1 MKQNRK
7 FIPMIAL
14 GLTALLGVS
23 SAEIDWVGNT
33 LSLTEANPTFSSTEA
48 RELGF
53 LDDAIIRVSI
63 QEPSIIARY
72 NQPLSVKGGALT
84 VVFNSIGTELE
95 IGNSLTLENGQV
107 KVYLSPNYLNL
118 GGDNIFSA
126 SQGVVLNGGDLSVDV
141 RNSTSSDFN
150 SDITFRGGNANFDFS
165 NFNNTSN
172 TYGFGGVGIGR
183 MLKFDTTT
191 TNGKAIFNFYNSN
204 NVNFGFRSPIDI
216 YKAPQRNTEDVLL
229 NFSGSNNTVSFFT
242 EFSNLKIVFGADRNI
257 NSSNNTFIRNH
268 TALQSVDDD
277 PNIAYIRWI
286 QNDATEGQNNSVV
299 SFPNKDRI
307 GHKLIIGGTDDTT
320 NTGVRGASVNFVMG
334 VNTASPYGL
343 KKDTLVIHAGSGTHN
358 LGVKVFGSDDFQAS
372 TPTSLLIASAV
383 NNVKLNTIDG
393 YVNGFTLS
401 KVEYNIVESTDEN
414 GNVVEDNAG
423 NYTSY
428 FLTSAK
434 NVGVAPVNQ
443 SITSSALALNY
454 DLFIGNFN
462 SLNKRMGEL
471 RDNPYS
477 QGAWARV
484 FNGQISNDFSGSK
497 NNYTTIQMGY
507 DHKLGELSDASN
519 YLGFSVSYLLGLS
532 DQHSIDASSSYLSR
546 SIKDVIS
553 NGIEIALYNS
563 YIQDSGWFSDT
574 IAKFSYLTSDF
585 NILDNSNSTS
595 EKESTSNIAFTLS
608 QEFGYRFKLG
618 ETQSWYIDPQAELA
632 LGYFSGT
639 DLKQV
644 AGSDYLD
651 AKSDSMILFRARVGT
666 AVGYDFKDLTSSK
679 DFNAKLYVGL
689 SYEADFVSGGDVTL
703 TPNNGSATKVGS
715 LFGSD
720 GRGVLN
726 VGTNLEIK
734 EYIRM
739 YADIQTSFGG
749 KITND
754 YQVNFGVRYSFGEG
768 AGKETPKPNSL

>member
-1 MKQNRK
+1 
-7 FIPMIAL
+7 MIAL
-14 GLTALLGVS
+14 GLTALLSVGNAGEAVWDSNNILYLTDDNSISSASPSEDATSLRISVNVLKENAQYNGNLLVGKSSYQSLIIKFQNVGTRLDLANGLTINNGSEVDVLLNKNNFLVSNGVS
-23 SAEIDWVGNT
+23 LLNSGT
-33 LSLTEANPTFSSTEA
+33 LNVNVE
-48 RELGF
+48 
-53 LDDAIIRVSI
+53 
-63 QEPSIIARY
+63 
-72 NQPLSVKGGALT
+72 
-84 VVFNSIGTELE
+84 
-95 IGNSLTLENGQV
+95 
-107 KVYLSPNYLNL
+107 
-118 GGDNIFSA
+118 
-126 SQGVVLNGGDLSVDV
+126 
-141 RNSTSSDFN
+141 NSTSSNFV
-150 SDITFRGGNANFDFS
+150 SSMLFSGGNADFYFDNSQINYFGATGVGGRYLK
-165 NFNNTSN
+165 FNTS
-172 TYGFGGVGIGR
+172 
-183 MLKFDTTT
+183 
-191 TNGKAIFNFYNSN
+191 TNSGKAIFSFADSN
-204 NVNFGFRSPIDI
+204 TISFDFNDYSFNHEDEGYVVSSKPS
-216 YKAPQRNTEDVLL
+216 EDVLL
-229 NFSGSNNTVSFFT
+229 SFLGSNNKISFITDFT
-242 EFSNLKIVFGADRNI
+242 NLKIEFDTDSG
-257 NSSNNTFIRNH
+257 NNTFVRRYNGKVNSS
-268 TALQSVDDD
+268 TTDTTTS
-277 PNIAYIRWI
+277 IRWI
-286 QNDATEGQNNSVV
+286 QNNTLGGGNNTIV
-299 SFPNKDRI
+299 SFPSTSFI
-307 GHKLIIGGTDDTT
+307 GQKLVIGSKGET
-320 NTGVRGASVNFVMG
+320 NTGVSGSPVNFIVG
-334 VNTASPYGL
+334 VNASPIYQGVIR
-343 KKDTLVIHAGSGTHN
+343 KDTLIIHAGSGTHN
-358 LGVKVFGSDDFQAS
+358 LGVKVFGSDDFQAT
-372 TPTSLLIASAV
+372 TPLLIASAV
-383 NNVKLNTIDG
+383 NDVTLNPIDG
-393 YVNGFTLS
+393 YVSGFTLS
-401 KVEYNIVESTDEN
+401 KVEYNIIENTDES
-414 GNVVEDNAG
+414 GSGSG

-477 QGAWARV
+477 EGMWGRI

-507 DHKLGELSDASN
+507 DHKLGDLSDASN
-519 YLGFSVSYLLGLS
+519 YLGFSVSYLLGVS

-546 SIKDVIS
+546 SIKDVYS
-553 NGIEIALYNS
+553 NGVEIALYNS
-563 YIQDSGWFSDT
+563 YIQDNGFYFDT
-574 IAKFSYLTSDF
+574 IAKFSYLASDF

-689 SYEADFVSGGDVTL
+689 SYEADFISGGDVTL

-734 EYIRM
+734 EYIRI

>member
-7 FIPMIAL
+7 FMPMIAL
-14 GLTALLGVS
+14 GLTALLS
-23 SAEIDWVGNT
+23 VGNAGEAVWGIDNVIDFTDSESVAIEDKVLSSNDYNMWIHTKNPSIVSKYNGT
-33 LSLTEANPTFSSTEA
+33 LSLSSSS
-48 RELGF
+48 
-53 LDDAIIRVSI
+53 LDIDF
-63 QEPSIIARY
+63 
-72 NQPLSVKGGALT
+72 
-84 VVFNSIGTELE
+84 FNEGTELYFDKTFT
-95 IGNSLTLENGQV
+95 IS
-107 KVYLSPNYLNL
+107 
-118 GGDNIFSA
+118 GGRANIVLDKNNIFSVNSTA
-126 SQGVVLNGGDLSVDV
+126 TIVLNGGNLYVDV
-141 RNSTSSDFN
+141 LKSTSSNFVSSMVFSGGDADFYFDN
-150 SDITFRGGNANFDFS
+150 SQISYFGAKGVGGRYLKF
-165 NFNNTSN
+165 NTS
-172 TYGFGGVGIGR
+172 
-183 MLKFDTTT
+183 
-191 TNGKAIFNFYNSN
+191 TNSGKAIFSFADSN
-204 NVNFGFRSPIDI
+204 TISFDFNDYSFNHENENYVVSSKPS
-216 YKAPQRNTEDVLL
+216 EDVLL
-229 NFSGSNNTVSFFT
+229 SFLGSNNKISFITDFT
-242 EFSNLKIVFGADRNI
+242 NLKIEFDAD
-257 NSSNNTFIRNH
+257 SGNNTFVRRYNGKVNSS
-268 TALQSVDDD
+268 TTDTTTS
-277 PNIAYIRWI
+277 IRWI
-286 QNDATEGQNNSVV
+286 QNNTLGGGNNTIV
-299 SFPNKDRI
+299 SFPSTSLI
-307 GHKLIIGGTDDTT
+307 GQKLVIGSKGEA
-320 NTGVRGASVNFVMG
+320 NTGVSGSPVNFIVG
-334 VNTASPYGL
+334 VNASPIYQGAVR
-343 KKDTLVIHAGSGTHN
+343 KDTLIIHAGSGTHN
-358 LGVKVFGSDDFQAS
+358 LGVKVFGSDDFQAT
-372 TPTSLLIASAV
+372 TPLLIASAV
-383 NNVKLNTIDG
+383 SDVTLNPIDG
-393 YVNGFTLS
+393 YVSGFTLS
-401 KVEYNIVESTDEN
+401 KVEYNIVKYADEN
-414 GNVVEDNAG
+414 GNVPQDGSG

-477 QGAWARV
+477 EGMWGRI

-553 NGIEIALYNS
+553 NGVEIALYNS
-563 YIQDSGWFSDT
+563 YIQDNGWFSDT

-618 ETQSWYIDPQAELA
+618 ETQSQYIDPQAELA

-651 AKSDSMILFRARVGT
+651 AKSDSMTLFRARVGT

-689 SYEADFVSGGDVTL
+689 SYEADFISGGDVTL